1 MNYRCLA
8 GTQMPLI
15 RQSAKKHH
23 NNSLN
28 KNNPSQTNII
38 TQIQNNNYAPRAFST
53 PKNNKSSVYKSK
65 LLPEKS
71 HANLTKKTLLLDL
84 DETLVHSSFMPFDKS
99 DIILKVE
106 FDEAVYNIHVL
117 VRPDVNEFLTEVS
130 KYFELV
136 IFTASLSN
144 YASPLIDIID
154 PQKLCSFRL
163 YREHCT
169 YVNGLYVKDL
179 KRIGRD
185 MKSLILLDN
194 SPISY
199 AFTVENGLPIVSWF
213 NDKKDKEL
221 VKYIPI
227 LKFLSQVDDVRKY
240 IKQFV
245 NDGELNYMKT
255 MKIIENYYN
264 TKQNK
269 QKEEKDEISNLN
281 SRVNSPIIHNKKINN
296 FIESNN
302 TNNNN
307 GSSSEPHTTTKTRWF
322 KGAQN
327 KYQKNEDEIQKQ
339 DNYKLKKNKV
349 DLILKNS
356 SPHYTPNQ
364 ISNFTSKHS
373 QSKNNIFS
381 KDQNTNINLFS
392 GANTV
397 KNETTK
403 TVLQNNFFP
412 LKLRQYQNK
421 PSKEQYMNLQ
431 EHQTFLNAFPLLNNN
446 TTNNRIQQ
454 HDHKMPLSQ
463 RIKMQQ
469 STQFKLKLSNS
480 SSFKMLD
487 LQHSNSNKSKLT
499 INKIV
504 RSRST
509 GKYAHNGNY
518 VKPQTPKISSHNSF
532 SNLNKFYFD
541 NQNSSNRF
549 DFDKQ
554 RMNRKIEKLHQ
565 RTATAQFRKTN
576 LMKQN

>member
-1 MNYRCLA
+1 
-8 GTQMPLI
+8 MPLI

-106 FDEAVYNIHVL
+106 FDEMMYNIHVL

-144 YASPLIDIID
+144 YASPLLDIID

-269 QKEEKDEISNLN
+269 QKEDEMSNLN
-281 SRVNSPIIHNKKINN
+281 SRVNSPIMHNKKINN

-307 GSSSEPHTTTKTRWF
+307 GSSSEPHSTTKTRWF

-327 KYQKNEDEIQKQ
+327 KYHKNEDEIQKQ

-356 SPHYTPNQ
+356 IPQYTPNQ

-412 LKLRQYQNK
+412 LKLRQHQNK
-421 PSKEQYMNLQ
+421 PSKEQYMNFQ
-431 EHQTFLNAFPLLNNN
+431 EHQTLLNAFPLLNNN